1 MRIFDFIKIKY
12 RLFVLGSSEV
22 CMPIDIFSLSR
33 KLEEMYPDP
42 MVDRVIESYKN
53 SDSAFVRRVVV
64 IAIQYIGGDY
74 AGSKINL
81 IREFLSDDNYWVSY
95 DAISA
100 LAELGNLSGSDRLV
114 ISQYAEEYNGLSTS
128 ELDKIEPENALQHRN
143 KLAAETLLRLKFG

>member
-12 RLFVLGSSEV
+12 RLFVLSSSEV

-42 MVDRVIESYKN
+42 LVDRIIESYKH
-53 SDSAFVRRVVV
+53 SDSAFVRRAIV

-74 AGSKINL
+74 ASSKLNL

-100 LAELGNLSGSDRLV
+100 LAELGDLGGSDHLV
-114 ISQYAEEYNGLSTS
+114 ISQYAAEYSGLSS
-128 ELDKIEPENALQHRN
+128 SDLEEIEPENALQHRN
-143 KLAAETLLRLKFG
+143 KLAAEILLRLNSD